1 MKPLAE
7 ALAPWQ
13 NFYTLTGTASATL
26 VGLLFVAASV
36 STGVFTGE
44 RRAPMRV
51 FLTASVVNFSLV
63 LATSLILM
71 APVRDWTWLG
81 AMIIGCGV
89 FGLGYS
95 CLAVRD
101 CARDGLLPRID
112 LEDRTWYIAGPII
125 GYLALAGSGVA
136 FVERLDPA
144 CLALAASMGLLLA
157 VGIHNA
163 WDITLW
169 SMARR
174 RQGSPPPAPPGKP
187 PPAP

>member
-1 MKPLAE
+1 MRPLIE

-13 NFYTLTGTASATL
+13 NFYTLCGTASATL

-36 STGVFTGE
+36 GTGVFTGE
-44 RRAPMRV
+44 RSAPMRV

-63 LATSLILM
+63 LAASLILM
-71 APVRDWTWLG
+71 APQRDWTWLG
-81 AMIIGCGV
+81 AMILGCGV

-95 CLAVRD
+95 CIAFRD
-101 CARDGLLPRID
+101 CARDGLLAKID
-112 LEDRTWYIAGPII
+112 LEDRTWYIAMPII
-125 GYLALAGSGVA
+125 GYLALAGSGVMLI
-136 FVERLDPA
+136 ERLDPGCA
-144 CLALAASMGLLLA
+144 ALALSMSLLLG

-174 RQGSPPPAPPGKP
+174 RQDPPPPSPPGKQPPAP
-187 PPAP
+187 